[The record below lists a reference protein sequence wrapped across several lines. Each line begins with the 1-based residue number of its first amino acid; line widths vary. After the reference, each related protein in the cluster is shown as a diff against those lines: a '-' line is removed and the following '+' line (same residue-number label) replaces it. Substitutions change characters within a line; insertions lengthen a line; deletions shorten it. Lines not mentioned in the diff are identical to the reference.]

1 MSLQD
6 GSLRRIASDQQLR
19 TDRPGV
25 GGATSVS
32 DPRWVIGESA
42 FWSVVLNMDQALLGR
57 CYLLLKRPETDALAL
72 TPEEQSDL
80 FTLATRVRKAML
92 SLWDPDHFNYAFLM
106 NQTPQVHFH
115 LIPRYKQRREFA
127 GGTFVDPEFGNHYGV
142 GPARHLDQAAYDAI
156 LAALR
161 SRI

>member
-1 MSLQD
+1 MAD
-6 GSLRRIASDQQLR
+6 RR
-19 TDRPGV
+19 
-25 GGATSVS
+25 GAADAGHVP
-32 DPRWVIGESA
+32 DPRWLIGESTY
-42 FWSVVLNMDQALLGR
+42 WNVVLNADQALLGR

-72 TPEEQSDL
+72 TPEEQSDM
-80 FTLATRVRKAML
+80 FTLATRVRKAMQ

-127 GGTFVDPEFGNHYGV
+127 SGTFVDPEFGNHYGV

-156 LAALR
+156 IAALR
-161 SRI
+161 GRL